1 MNIENRKDKKEL
13 KYIKIVDGVQLM
25 QELYEALPE
34 LKPREENGKLIIN
47 LRLFTKGHEIILWVP
62 EEIDGNRVN
71 SIVRNHEYLK
81 TQEDEVNVDALSG
94 TES

>member
-1 MNIENRKDKKEL
+1 MNIENRKNKKEL

-34 LKPREENGKLIIN
+34 LKPREENGNLIIN

-62 EEIDGNRVN
+62 EETDENIIS
-71 SIVRNHEYLK
+71 SIVSNHEYLK